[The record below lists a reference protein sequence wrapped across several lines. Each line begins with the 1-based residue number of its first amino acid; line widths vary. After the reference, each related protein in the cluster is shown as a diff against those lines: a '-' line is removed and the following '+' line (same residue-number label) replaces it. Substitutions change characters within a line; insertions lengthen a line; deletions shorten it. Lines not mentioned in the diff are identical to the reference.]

1 MNTKTILF
9 VVNPISGRSDKKGL
23 IEKTKTFIALN
34 GYEPVV
40 YKTSGHEDQ
49 KEIKKLIRQY
59 KPERLVV
66 AGGDGTVQMV
76 ASSLGNETPC
86 LGILPSGSA
95 NGLAKN
101 LHLPDGI
108 DEQLK
113 VALGRSTIQIDSLK
127 VDGKDCL
134 HIADLGLN
142 AQLIKNYETSNI
154 RGKIGYLMQSVPT
167 LFQTDYPFE
176 FEVEANGKNHH
187 GEGILLAIANARQF
201 GTGATINPKGKLNDG
216 KFEII
221 LFKHL
226 DPKEI
231 LKTLTDQKE
240 INKEF
245 AESMSTT
252 YARIKAKKP
261 VPLQIDGEYIG
272 QVNDFEVEVYPRK
285 LTIAV
290 PEGFEP

>member
-1 MNTKTILF
+1 MNTNTILF
-9 VVNPISGRSDKKGL
+9 VVNPIAGATDKAKL
-23 IEKTKTFIALN
+23 IERTKATISDN
-34 GYEPVV
+34 GYNPVV
-40 YKTSGHEDQ
+40 YKTSGNKDQ
-49 KEIKKLIRQY
+49 EEIKKRIDRYGPKRLI
-59 KPERLVV
+59 V

-76 ASSLGNETPC
+76 AASLGNES
-86 LGILPSGSA
+86 LSMGILPSGSA

-101 LHLPDGI
+101 LHLPERI

-113 VALGRSTIQIDSLK
+113 VALGRSTIEMDRLK
-127 VDGKDCL
+127 IGDRDCV

-142 AQLIKNYETSNI
+142 AELIKNYETSNI
-154 RGKIGYLMQSVPT
+154 RGKMGYLMQSVPT
-167 LFQTDYPFE
+167 LLHSNYPFE
-176 FEVEANGKNHH
+176 FEIEANGHNHF
-187 GEGILLAIANARQF
+187 GKGILLAIANAKKF
-201 GTGATINPKGKLNDG
+201 GTGATINPQGKLNDG

-240 INKEF
+240 INTDF
-245 AESMSTT
+245 AESISTQ

-261 VPLQIDGEYIG
+261 VALQIDGEYIG
-272 QVNDFEVEVYPRK
+272 EVSDFEVTVSPKK

-290 PEGFEP
+290 PPGFKG